1 MFAISTDGC
10 HVVRTYNDAK
20 YHYESIKPIR
30 GSNNIRPY
38 GPRNKQNMRIEEGT
52 IDRVPYYAAVLYGT
66 PCVRWFVD
74 GRIQVRTGD
83 YNTVSTAKFIHA
95 VSPFTTQLFDN
106 RVWVN
111 SIPIADGDVG
121 LTFQRDDITNTYVCL
136 NLPELYTKHFN
147 RAETKRLRDLPVVKT
162 IQTYL
167 KSMKALGVWDNRHTS
182 PRHYYTQEKLHD
194 ILNAHIK
201 SMTYEPPLEALAALG
216 EHSHG
221 PVEWD
226 VLYAACLKLWL
237 TDDDKLYER
246 RDVPIGTM
254 KKGVHCE

>member
-1 MFAISTDGC
+1 
-10 HVVRTYNDAK
+10 
-20 YHYESIKPIR
+20 
-30 GSNNIRPY
+30 
-38 GPRNKQNMRIEEGT
+38 MRIEEGT
-52 IDRVPYYAAVLYGT
+52 MGGVHYYAATLYRT

-83 YNTVSTAKFIHA
+83 YSTVSTAKFIYA
-95 VSPFTTQLFDN
+95 VSPFNTTQLFDN

-121 LTFQRDDITNTYVCL
+121 LTFQRDDITNTHVCL

-147 RAETKRLRDLPVVKT
+147 RAETKRLRDLPTVKA
-162 IQTYL
+162 IQEYL
-167 KSMKALGVWDNRHTS
+167 KSMKALGVWDHKRNRNS
-182 PRHYYTQEKLHD
+182 YLVKQKLRD
-194 ILNAHIK
+194 ILNAHI
-201 SMTYEPPLEALAALG
+201 SDHNYEPPLEALAALG

-226 VLYAACLKLWL
+226 VLYAACRKLWL

-246 RDVPIGTM
+246 RDVPIGTV
-254 KKGVHCE
+254 KKGVCCE